1 MLDQA
6 VPASKMGGIRT
17 LKNRV
22 QTRNWAECWDEKMQP
37 FDYIIIGGGSAGCVL
52 ADRLSA
58 SGRHRVLMLEAGPTD
73 RRFWVRVPIGYG
85 VLFHQKA
92 VNWMYQTDPEPGL
105 DGRSVYH
112 PRGKLLGGSSSI
124 NALVYHRGQ
133 AGDYDDWAAAGNKGW
148 DYESLRSTF
157 DAIETHNPA
166 DPEAPHLTLTDNTAD
181 CHPLGS
187 DFANVCHQGQLPWRE
202 TPLREGEGV
211 SSYLT
216 TTRNGMRCSSAV
228 AFLAP
233 AMKRSNL
240 QVVTGA
246 HVTGIGFEDGRA
258 SKVTYRHR
266 GKPVTVQANAEILLA
281 AGAVGSPQLL
291 QLSGVGDSKH
301 LRNLGIDVTLDQPHV
316 GQHLQDHYGIN
327 YIFKARQKTLNDIFG
342 KWQGRIM
349 AGLRYVLTRRG
360 PLALSVNQFGGLVHS
375 RPGLDRPDTQIYL
388 NPMSY
393 QSFYKGRRRMM
404 KPDAFSGFIIGF
416 NSCRPKS
423 EGSIS
428 IRSTRSDEAPCIQG
442 NYLTHK
448 DDISEGI
455 AMARLVE
462 RLQETPAL
470 QHVLADTPLTPL
482 SQMSDEE
489 VVHDLKERGGT
500 VFHLCGTCR
509 MGTSPRTSVVD
520 SRLRVHGLRGL
531 RVCDASVFPNITSAN
546 TNAPTMM
553 LAHRAADLILEDT
566 A

>member
-1 MLDQA
+1 
-6 VPASKMGGIRT
+6 
-17 LKNRV
+17 
-22 QTRNWAECWDEKMQP
+22 MQP

-58 SGRHRVLMLEAGPTD
+58 SGRHRVLLLEAGPSD

-85 VLFHQKA
+85 ILFHQQA
-92 VNWMYQTDPEPGL
+92 VNWMYHSAPEPGL

-133 AGDYDDWAAAGNKGW
+133 AGDYDDWAAAGNRGW
-148 DYESLRSTF
+148 EYDSVRPTF
-157 DAIETHNPA
+157 EAIETRNPA
-166 DPEAPHLTLTDNTAD
+166 DPDASHLTITDNTAD

-211 SSYLT
+211 STYLT
-216 TTRNGMRCSSAV
+216 TTRNGIRCSSAV
-228 AFLAP
+228 AFLQP
-233 AMKRSNL
+233 ALNRPNL
-240 QVVTGA
+240 HVVTGA
-246 HVTGIGFEDGRA
+246 HVTKIGFEDGCA
-258 SKVTYRHR
+258 SNVTYQHR
-266 GKPVTVQANAEILLA
+266 GRTTTVRANAEILLA

-291 QLSGVGDSKH
+291 QLSGVGDSDH
-301 LRNLGIDVTLDQPHV
+301 LRDLGIDVTLDQPRV

-327 YIFKARQKTLNDIFG
+327 YIFKARRKTLNDVFG
-342 KWQGRIM
+342 KWHGRM
-349 AGLRYVLTRRG
+349 LAGLRYVLTRRG

-388 NPMSY
+388 NPISY
-393 QSFYKGRRRMM
+393 QSLYKGRRRLM

-423 EGSIS
+423 EGSIA
-428 IRSTRSDEAPCIQG
+428 IRSANSDDAPVIQG
-442 NYLTHK
+442 NYLTHEA
-448 DDISEGI
+448 DIAEGI

-462 RLQETPAL
+462 RLQATPAL
-470 QHVLADTPLTPL
+470 QHVLADVPLTPL
-482 SQMSDEE
+482 SQMNDDDI
-489 VVHDLKERGGT
+489 VDDLKQRGGT

-509 MGTSPRTSVVD
+509 MGADAKTSVVD
-520 SRLRVHGLRGL
+520 TRLRVHGLRGL
-531 RVCDASVFPNITSAN
+531 RVCDASAFPNITSAN

-553 LAHRAADLILEDT
+553 LAHRAAEMILED
-566 A
+566 AI